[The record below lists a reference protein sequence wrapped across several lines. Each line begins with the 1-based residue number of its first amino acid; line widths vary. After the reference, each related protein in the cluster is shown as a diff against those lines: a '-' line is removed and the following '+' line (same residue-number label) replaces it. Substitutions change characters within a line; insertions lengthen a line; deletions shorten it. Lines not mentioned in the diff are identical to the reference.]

1 MKQSDLQSLV
11 EPLVLEGPED
21 EVRVVVMEVEAEQ
34 VLVLLCRA
42 NLDQN
47 INHLFSGAVKMRK
60 QEKGK
65 NLLLI
70 EQCQLLNNAFNNC
83 SSQVVIPQQLIC
95 S

>member
-34 VLVLLCRA
+34 VLVLLRRA

-47 INHLFSGAVKMRK
+47 INHLFSGAVKMRN

-65 NLLLI
+65 NLPFI
-70 EQCQLLNNAFNNC
+70 EQGQLLNNAFNNC
-83 SSQVVIPQQLIC
+83 SSQVAIPQQLIC

>member
-21 EVRVVVMEVEAEQ
+21 EVRVVVVEVEAEQ
-34 VLVLLCRA
+34 VLVLLRRA

-47 INHLFSGAVKMRK
+47 INHLFSGAVKMRN

-65 NLLLI
+65 NVLLI

-83 SSQVVIPQQLIC
+83 SSQVAIPQQLIC